1 MSSLRSLR
9 LEKFRTFKEE
19 TQFEFAPLTII
30 TGPNS
35 SGKSS
40 VLKALLLLQESIR
53 RTGMETVKPN
63 FPGRML
69 AGLRFGN
76 YVHGLKDFK
85 AAHTRSAPDDRL
97 KISIGI
103 ENALGR
109 YLPVVLNR
117 ETTEVDE
124 GAVKLLGLHS
134 LGEKFSWPSPI
145 ELDMIFHHGALEHIS
160 LHDASEST
168 RKEIATVCTET
179 KFDVDEE
186 LLAKQVYVPLKTY
199 DYCSLS
205 GSWFRN
211 VIGPDYE
218 SFCENL
224 QVNPTDRLFA
234 LWEHLG
240 HAGSASAG
248 LTGGI
253 ASLYKL
259 APRMLTEWLEG
270 GGPSLIS
277 DEAKDD
283 DLVQRL
289 LVKRFA
295 DFTVRPL
302 LRQAVENFLSV
313 LREMRFHQFLPLDSK
328 SIYAKEEGG
337 LAADSIANFSESQQR
352 TSRYWMEAFGIGSD
366 LKVSEGT
373 KGVFTVVVVRD
384 GEEIPLRDIGSGHRR
399 LLPLLLSVGTG
410 GGRHEGPLLIEEP
423 EANLH
428 PNLQSTLADL
438 FVSICEESEPRFGP
452 GTYTHGPE
460 LPGANERDHFMP
472 NHQLIVETHSEYLIR
487 RLQYLVA
494 TNAAKPEDIA
504 IYYLGPDPEAEDYVK
519 RITIAPSGK
528 LSESFGAGFTDEST
542 NLMIDLYKQTH
553 QN

>member
-1 MSSLRSLR
+1 MSFLRSLR

-53 RTGMETVKPN
+53 RTGMETA
-63 FPGRML
+63 RSTISDDIL
-69 AGLRFGN
+69 ARLRFGD
-76 YVHGLKDFK
+76 YTHGLQDFR
-85 AAHTRSAPDDRL
+85 AAHTRNASDGRLRYL
-97 KISIGI
+97 KISIGVD
-103 ENALGR
+103 NALGN
-109 YLPVVLNR
+109 YLPAVLDR
-117 ETTEVDE
+117 EPTQTDE
-124 GAVKLLGLHS
+124 GAVRNLALDY
-134 LGEKFSWPSPI
+134 LGEKFSWPSAI
-145 ELDMIFHHGALEHIS
+145 ELDMTFREGPLHDVS
-160 LHDASEST
+160 LHDASGST
-168 RKEIATVCTET
+168 RKKIAQVGCHIR
-179 KFDVDEE
+179 FADDEE
-186 LLAKQVYVPLKTY
+186 GRVFPVYS
-199 DYCSLS
+199 DYCILS
-205 GSWFRN
+205 ATWFRN
-211 VIGPDYE
+211 HIGPDYE

-234 LWEHLG
+234 LWDHLG
-240 HAGSASAG
+240 YHQSSSQSS
-248 LTGGI
+248 LGGI
-253 ASLYKL
+253 DSLYNI
-259 APRMLTEWLEG
+259 APYALTDRFEG
-270 GGPSLIS
+270 EGASWIS

-302 LRQAVENFLSV
+302 LRQAVENFLST
-313 LREMRFHQFLPLDSK
+313 LREMQFHQFLPLDSK

-337 LAADSIANFSESQQR
+337 LAAASSANFSESRQR
-352 TSRYWMEAFGIGSD
+352 TIRYWMEAFGIGSD
-366 LKVSEGT
+366 LKVSEG
-373 KGVFTVVVVRD
+373 GFTVDVVRD

-399 LLPLLLSVGTG
+399 LLPFLLSVGTG

-438 FVSICEESEPRFGP
+438 FVSICEESEPRFGL
-452 GTYTHGPE
+452 GTYAHGPE
-460 LPGANERDHFMP
+460 LRGANERDHFMP
-472 NHQLIVETHSEYLIR
+472 NRQLIVETHSEYLIR

-504 IYYLGPDPEAEDYVK
+504 IYYLGPDPEAEDHVK

-528 LSESFGAGFTDEST
+528 LSESFGSGFTDEST

-553 QN
+553 HN